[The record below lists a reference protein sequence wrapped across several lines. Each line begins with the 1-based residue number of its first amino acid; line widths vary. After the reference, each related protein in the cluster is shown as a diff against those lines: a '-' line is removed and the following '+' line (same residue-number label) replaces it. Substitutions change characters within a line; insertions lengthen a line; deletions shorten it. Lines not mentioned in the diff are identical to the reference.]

1 MKQLQVADIFKALG
15 HPQRLRLFEMIYRMG
30 TRMETTPAGGG
41 ERRGAERRG
50 ATQMACCAV
59 ERAFTHGCECVD
71 LSRSTVS
78 HHLAALRRAG
88 LITCTRDGRTMRC
101 EVNPAAL
108 AAVRGFLE
116 T

>member
-1 MKQLQVADIFKALG
+1 MDMKQVPIAEVFKALG

-30 TRMETTPAGGG
+30 TDAAAREPK
-41 ERRGAERRG
+41 RRGANQ
-50 ATQMACCAV
+50 TDCCAV

-88 LITCTRDGRTMRC
+88 LITCTRDGRTVRC
-101 EVNPAAL
+101 EVNPKAL
-108 AAVRGFLE
+108 AAVRGFLS

>member
-1 MKQLQVADIFKALG
+1 MDVADIFKALG

-30 TRMETTPAGGG
+30 TAPAAQG
-41 ERRGAERRG
+41 ERRGAKQRG
-50 ATQMACCAV
+50 ANQIDCCAV

-88 LITCTRDGRTMRC
+88 LITCTRDGRTVRC
-101 EVNPAAL
+101 EVNPKAL
-108 AAVRGFLE
+108 AAVRGFLA

>member
-1 MKQLQVADIFKALG
+1 MDMKQLQVADIFKALG
-15 HPQRLRLFEMIYRMG
+15 NPQRLRLFEMIYRMG
-30 TRMETTPAGGG
+30 TAPAA
-41 ERRGAERRG
+41 RGKQSG
-50 ATQMACCAV
+50 ADQVNCCSV

-88 LITCTRDGRTMRC
+88 LITCTRDGRTVRC
-101 EVNPAAL
+101 EVNPKAL
-108 AAVRGFLE
+108 AAVRGFLS

>member
-1 MKQLQVADIFKALG
+1 MDMKQQPIAEVFKALG

-30 TRMETTPAGGG
+30 AAPAGPG
-41 ERRGAERRG
+41 ERRGAKQRG
-50 ATQMACCAV
+50 ANEMNCCAV
-59 ERAFTHGCECVD
+59 ERAFTHGCACVD

-88 LITCTRDGRTMRC
+88 LITCTREGRVMQC
-101 EVNPAAL
+101 VVNPKVL
-108 AAVRGFLE
+108 EAVRGFLA

>member
-1 MKQLQVADIFKALG
+1 MKQLSTADLFKALG

-30 TRMETTPAGGG
+30 AASARARTRRPAGAL
-41 ERRGAERRG
+41 E
-50 ATQMACCAV
+50 CCSV

-71 LSRSTVS
+71 LARSTVS

-88 LITCTRDGRTMRC
+88 LITCTREGRVMRC
-101 EVNPAAL
+101 EVNPKAL
-108 AAVRGFLE
+108 AAVRGFLS

>member
-1 MKQLQVADIFKALG
+1 MKQLRLPDVFKALG

-30 TRMETTPAGGG
+30 TAPAG
-41 ERRGAERRG
+41 RGRKRTE
-50 ATQMACCAV
+50 CCAV
-59 ERAFTHGCECVD
+59 EKAFTHGCACVD

-88 LITCTRDGRTMRC
+88 LISCTRDGRTVRC